1 MHCNTCS
8 VVKCILIERSGFHV
22 ALLNAEDSM
31 HCGAMDPDCM
41 QWGPCSVEVIQ
52 LVLSL
57 AVILGSGAQGLLRL
71 FQSVIP
77 LLHGGVVTE
86 LLIGAGESHI
96 HESRTV

>member
-1 MHCNTCS
+1 MKYNGA
-8 VVKCILIERSGFHV
+8 ER
-22 ALLNAEDSM
+22 L
-31 HCGAMDPDCM
+31 
-41 QWGPCSVEVIQ
+41 QIEVIQ

-77 LLHGGVVTE
+77 LLHGGVVTD